1 MFKKEANMANH
12 ESHGAGRH
20 IRGGMDQLQ
29 WLASIA
35 AAISF
40 IAGYVLSVIA
50 GIATDDVSGS
60 VSLALVIM
68 GLLVGLFNI
77 TSKEIIPYLVAAIA
91 LVVVGSASPFT
102 ALNDIAD
109 GFGNHLNL
117 IVLYMAIFTAPAAVI
132 QAIKAGMILARP
144 GDDHHDHHDH

>member
-1 MFKKEANMANH
+1 MATQ
-12 ESHGAGRH
+12 ESRGAGRH
-20 IRGGMDQLQ
+20 IRGGMDQLH

-40 IAGYVLSVIA
+40 IAGYVLAVIA
-50 GIATDDVSGS
+50 GVANDSESGN

-77 TSKEIIPYLVAAIA
+77 TGKEILPYLIAAIA
-91 LVVVGSASPFT
+91 LVVVGTAEPFT
-102 ALNDIAD
+102 ALNDVAD

-117 IVLYMAIFTAPAAVI
+117 IVVYMAIFTAPAAVI
-132 QAIKAGMILARP
+132 QAIKAGISLASP
-144 GDDHHDHHDH
+144 GDHHDHAH